1 METPARTS
9 VALLSVIL
17 GAVCGTNRGRFSF
30 YSWNHFRNEDLG
42 KMHDDLL
49 RAEFGQ
55 KEVSYVCQS
64 SLLCPLRVSTD
75 YQTDASIFIFVLL
88 VQYISH

>member
-1 METPARTS
+1 
-9 VALLSVIL
+9 
-17 GAVCGTNRGRFSF
+17 
-30 YSWNHFRNEDLG
+30 
-42 KMHDDLL
+42 MHDDLL

-64 SLLCPLRVSTD
+64 SFLCLLRVLTD
-75 YQTDASIFIFVLL
+75 CQTDASVFIFVLPPS